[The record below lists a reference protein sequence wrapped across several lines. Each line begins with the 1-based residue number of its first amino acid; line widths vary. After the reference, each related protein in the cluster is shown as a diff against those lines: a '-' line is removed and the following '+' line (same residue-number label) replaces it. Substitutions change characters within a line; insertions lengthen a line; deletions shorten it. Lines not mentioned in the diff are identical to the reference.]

1 MILYRANFSTNVER
15 VALALA
21 HKGIEVESR
30 WISYDD
36 RSEVEKVS
44 GQPLVPVVVDHRE
57 HIDNVVAD
65 STQIIAY
72 LDYHVPSPP
81 LFPTDEARHAEM
93 MMFIDWFN
101 RVWKVAPNRI
111 EAELASAQPDHMLI
125 TKLGREMA
133 TYLVG
138 FDSLLSGRKF
148 LFGDEFSAADCCAFP
163 FLKYAALEREP
174 ADNEPFHVVLDD
186 YQELTDE
193 HFRLRQWIKRID
205 AMPRA

>member
-65 STQIIAY
+65 STQIAETSGFSA
-72 LDYHVPSPP
+72 LDSAAIKGSRDLRFEPARTRGAAVPVSILLPV
-81 LFPTDEARHAEM
+81 FFRHP
-93 MMFIDWFN
+93 D
-101 RVWKVAPNRI
+101 AP
-111 EAELASAQPDHMLI
+111 ALA
-125 TKLGREMA
+125 G
-133 TYLVG
+133 
-138 FDSLLSGRKF
+138 DSLIARPVTDSAPKAAPVVKPVAVPDTAKKDTVVMSPMPAATTKKPAATTTKRATTTRKK
-148 LFGDEFSAADCCAFP
+148 AP
-163 FLKYAALEREP
+163 TRRTTTPRRTTTTK
-174 ADNEPFHVVLDD
+174 
-186 YQELTDE
+186 
-193 HFRLRQWIKRID
+193 KR
-205 AMPRA
+205 PTTR